1 MISEG
6 QRKDVKGVL
15 DTVAAACE
23 RLGADISGRD
33 GAEAAPQIG
42 ETFLKLSELARE
54 EGRNID
60 EPFRLGVI
68 GMFKSGKSSVLNTF
82 LNRVILKE
90 GRTETT
96 AVLTE
101 LCFAET
107 PEAETARVL
116 FADGTAKELSIEQAL
131 EYTDIRSDAFK
142 ELPDDEKRR
151 TQESI
156 VKIVLQLHTDILR
169 TVTLLDTPGFGG
181 SRVGDQK
188 AYEALSKVD
197 AALMI
202 FSADR
207 LGAEHE
213 LEVAD
218 TISQMG
224 RELVVLLNK
233 IDDARG
239 AVRPLQE
246 IETAEAFIREH
257 FTTVVKDAAGRPL
270 IYRYSAK
277 ETWKALE
284 DARREGQTEAQ
295 AAGVVERLSRWGYAG
310 VGESDAEKGVIAF
323 IRDRYF
329 AADSDSNVR
338 KVRAAQ
344 THVINALRPLLAA
357 VEVERRKAAD
367 RAEEARGEHESR
379 KEKQRFELEPKIL
392 QIEGKIEDIVWEQV
406 QQFARDVE
414 EAINAMLEKQTS
426 LDLSTFLKVF
436 KSEAELAK
444 EAEKEFRENFPARR
458 EKQFTEEMERQVN
471 RLLKRE
477 WMFVFDQVQR
487 INAPT
492 KAPDTSKML
501 REVNNAVR
509 GFAVSMAAN
518 IAGFAAYLFIPG
530 GILVGVVVVIISEF
544 AGTHFASR
552 HANKLREAQ
561 NKIKGQMKNY
571 TANLNS
577 ELASQARTANDLLA
591 QKARDMLA
599 AELDEIEREA
609 FGMAER
615 AERWRQVHREASSL
629 QTALGALVI

>member
-15 DTVAAACE
+15 DTVAATCE
-23 RLGADISGRD
+23 RLGAEVAARD
-33 GAEAAPQIG
+33 AGLAAPQIR
-42 ETFLKLSELARE
+42 ETLLNISKLARE
-54 EGRNID
+54 EGQSID

-82 LNRVILKE
+82 LNRLILKE

-107 PEAETARVL
+107 PEAERARVL
-116 FADGTAKELSIEQAL
+116 FADGTAKELTIEHAL

-142 ELPDDEKRR
+142 DLTDEQKRG

-156 VKIVLQLHTDILR
+156 IKIVLQLHADILR

-224 RELVVLLNK
+224 REIVVLLNK

-239 AVRPLQE
+239 AMRPLQE
-246 IETAEAFIREH
+246 IEAAEAFIREH
-257 FTTVVKDAAGRPL
+257 FATVVKDSGGRPL

-284 DARREGQTEAQ
+284 DARRDGQMEAQ
-295 AAGVVERLSRWGYAG
+295 AAEVFERLRRWGYTG
-310 VGESDAEKGVIAF
+310 GGETDAEKGVIAF

-344 THVINALRPLLAA
+344 THVINALQPLLAA
-357 VEVERRKAAD
+357 VESERRQAAD
-367 RAEEARGEHESR
+367 KAEEARGEHESR

-392 QIEGKIEDIVWEQV
+392 QIEGKMEDLVWEHV
-406 QQFARDVE
+406 QKFARDVE
-414 EAINAMLEKQTS
+414 EAINAMLDKQTS
-426 LDLSTFLKVF
+426 FDLGTLVKVLKSND
-436 KSEAELAK
+436 KLK
-444 EAEKEFRENFPARR
+444 QEAEKDFRENFPVWR
-458 EKQFTEEMERQVN
+458 EKDFVENVEREVN
-471 RLLKRE
+471 RLLRRE
-477 WMFVFDQVQR
+477 WMFVFDQVQK
-487 INAPT
+487 IHAPT
-492 KAPDTSKML
+492 KAPDTTKML
-501 REVNNAVR
+501 QEVNNAVR
-509 GFAVSMAAN
+509 GFAVALAAN
-518 IAGFAAYLFIPG
+518 IAGFAAYIFIPG
-530 GILVGVVVVIISEF
+530 GILVAIVVIILSEL
-544 AGTHFASR
+544 AGTHFSSR
-552 HANKLREAQ
+552 HTNKLRDAK
-561 NKIKGQMKNY
+561 NKIKRLMNNY
-571 TANLNS
+571 TAKLNS
-577 ELASQARTANDLLA
+577 DLATQARSANDLLA
-591 QKARDMLA
+591 QKARDLMA
-599 AELDEIEREA
+599 AELDEV
-609 FGMAER
+609 ER
-615 AERWRQVHREASSL
+615 AALGHAEDAEWWRHVHREASSV